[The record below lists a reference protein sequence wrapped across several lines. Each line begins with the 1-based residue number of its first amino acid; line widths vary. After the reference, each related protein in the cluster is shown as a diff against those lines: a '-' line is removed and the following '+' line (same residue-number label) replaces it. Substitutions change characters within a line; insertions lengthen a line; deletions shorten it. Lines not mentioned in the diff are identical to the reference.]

1 METAAAQEQTR
12 RSLAARH
19 PALTYFLLTFGISWA
34 GALALVAPKLLR
46 GDPIPKFTG
55 LMMFPVMLLGPAT
68 AGLTMT
74 AWTEGRKGVRA
85 LGRRIFR
92 YHVPARW
99 LAALLIPPALVL
111 AALSGLALV
120 VSPRFTPNHFFLG
133 ATFGVVA
140 GFVEEIGWTGFAFP
154 ALARRRSAFAAAL
167 LLGFLWGLWHI
178 PVVDYLGAATPHGSY
193 WLPYLLVFVT
203 AMTAIRVLICWVY
216 AHTCSVAMAQMLHA
230 CSTGALVVFSPA
242 VTPGEETFWYLVYA
256 VLLWGA
262 VALVVAVQGK
272 NPGRA
277 AD

>member
-46 GDPIPKFTG
+46 GEPIPKFTG

-68 AGLTMT
+68 AGLAMT
-74 AWTEGRKGVRA
+74 AWTEGRDGVRA

-92 YHVPARW
+92 YRVPARW

-111 AALSGLALV
+111 AALSGLALL

-167 LLGFLWGLWHI
+167 LLGF
-178 PVVDYLGAATPHGSY
+178 
-193 WLPYLLVFVT
+193 FV
-203 AMTAIRVLICWVY
+203 
-216 AHTCSVAMAQMLHA
+216 
-230 CSTGALVVFSPA
+230 
-242 VTPGEETFWYLVYA
+242 
-256 VLLWGA
+256 GA
-262 VALVVAVQGK
+262 VAHSRGRLPWRRDAARQLLAPLSPGVRDGDDCDSCSHLLGLCAYRQRRNGADAAHLLY
-272 NPGRA
+272 GRA
-277 AD
+277 GRIQPGGHSA